1 MLFIGSRLKIVD
13 NSGAKIA
20 KCLTNYKKKNKQT
33 MLIGDL
39 ILVALKKIKSRKKV
53 SKRILYVG
61 LIVGVNYWLKRKDGT
76 LVRFFNN
83 RVLIFNK
90 QLKFLGSRIYG
101 LILKEVKIKIFK
113 QKKYRTFFKKIVS
126 YNSFAI

>member
-33 MLIGDL
+33 ILIGDL

-53 SKRILYVG
+53 SKRIIYIG
-61 LIVGVNYWLKRKDGT
+61 LVVGVNYWLKRKDGT
-76 LVRFFNN
+76 IVRFFNN

-101 LILKEVKIKIFK
+101 LILKEVKIKTFK

>member
-20 KCLTNYKKKNKQT
+20 KCLTNYIKKNKQT

-39 ILVALKKIKSRKKV
+39 ILVVLKKIKSRKKV
-53 SKRILYVG
+53 SKRVVYVG
-61 LIVGVNYWLKRKDGT
+61 LVVGVNYWLKRKDGT